1 MERFMGMFRAVF
13 LNPIEAVSPLTKKLP
28 GVTVN
33 VSLLIRLTQLLYFGK
48 TDEPTGKIL
57 GAKPG
62 RWKIPKLSSWC
73 FI

>member
-1 MERFMGMFRAVF
+1 MNGKVYGYVSGLF

-33 VSLLIRLTQLLYFGK
+33 VSLLIRLTQLLYLGN

-62 RWKIPKLSSWC
+62 R
-73 FI
+73 